1 MLEKSKYLAAEF
13 IGLPRLVSD
22 SAAELKNLRS
32 LTGSGLLSALSVI
45 LNQFTSF
52 FSQVLR
58 VSFTFLPI
66 ALSGMLYG
74 PVLTGSLG
82 AVVDILKYFTRND
95 GGAFFPGFTISEFI
109 VGFLYGL
116 FLYRKRVTLPR
127 VFMARLTVT
136 VVNNLFLT
144 PLWLSMLYG
153 DAFVALVAAR
163 IVKNIIMLPI
173 ETALLYVILKQ
184 VSALRLPSRNYS
196 A

>member
-45 LNQFTSF
+45 LNQFTIF

-116 FLYRKRVTLPR
+116 FLYRKL
-127 VFMARLTVT
+127 
-136 VVNNLFLT
+136 VNNLFLT

-163 IVKNIIMLPI
+163 FVKNIIMLPI

>member
-1 MLEKSKYLAAEF
+1 M
-13 IGLPRLVSD
+13 
-22 SAAELKNLRS
+22 
-32 LTGSGLLSALSVI
+32 
-45 LNQFTSF
+45 
-52 FSQVLR
+52 
-58 VSFTFLPI
+58 SFTFLPI

-153 DAFVALVAAR
+153 DAFVALVASR

>member
-1 MLEKSKYLAAEF
+1 MLEKSKYLAADF

-45 LNQFTSF
+45 LNQFTIF

>member
-1 MLEKSKYLAAEF
+1 MLEKFKYLAAEF

-45 LNQFTSF
+45 LNQFTIF

>member
-1 MLEKSKYLAAEF
+1 
-13 IGLPRLVSD
+13 
-22 SAAELKNLRS
+22 
-32 LTGSGLLSALSVI
+32 
-45 LNQFTSF
+45 
-52 FSQVLR
+52 
-58 VSFTFLPI
+58 
-66 ALSGMLYG
+66 
-74 PVLTGSLG
+74 
-82 AVVDILKYFTRND
+82 
-95 GGAFFPGFTISEFI
+95 
-109 VGFLYGL
+109 
-116 FLYRKRVTLPR
+116 
-127 VFMARLTVT
+127 MARLTVT